1 MQALFVVLKQVE
13 LVNELIH
20 ALAQAGVHG
29 GTIIDSTGMA
39 NALAEYE
46 DLPIFGV
53 LRRIIQDDGQK
64 ESSKTL
70 LFVLKDE
77 EIDTV
82 KQVIH
87 DVVGSLERPNS
98 GIMFAVPVTFVEGLG
113 EKKWN

>member
-1 MQALFVVLKQVE
+1 MQALFVVLKQVD

-39 NALAEYE
+39 NALAAYE

-53 LRRIIQDDGQK
+53 LRRIVQDDGEK
-64 ESSKTL
+64 ECSKTM

-77 EIDTV
+77 EIDMV
-82 KQVIH
+82 KNVIH
-87 DVVGSLERPNS
+87 EVVGNLDRPNS
-98 GIMFAVPVTFVEGLG
+98 GILFAVPVTFVEGLG